1 MEPSIAIVNQVSNK
15 TFFDKVG
22 STTENSFGN
31 TSTEQYHQL
40 MNMLSNHLSFTK
52 DTDQPDTSSTS
63 HKDTNIKRMIG
74 KAKKFQNLYVLD
86 VDKLPTG
93 PTSGSVTAQVNLIP
107 IQTWHNRLG
116 YLSSKVL
123 DVLRPQL

>member
-1 MEPSIAIVNQVSNK
+1 MV
-15 TFFDKVG
+15 
-22 STTENSFGN
+22 
-31 TSTEQYHQL
+31 
-40 MNMLSNHLSFTK
+40 
-52 DTDQPDTSSTS
+52 
-63 HKDTNIKRMIG
+63 
-74 KAKKFQNLYVLD
+74 KKFQNLYVLD

-123 DVLRPQL
+123 DVLRPQLQCDTSKCKFQEPCYVCPWLNSEDYHLFVIMLCLQHHLT